1 MKDKIHPVLQVKYL
15 DEEDIK
21 KFKEKAIPVVP
32 AQNEQETPIF
42 RSAGSPN
49 EIVKD
54 FPNMKTV
61 QEIFENSVKNFGNNP
76 FLGTRY
82 PSLVKGQLVWSDYQY
97 KTYKQVDHDRIKFG
111 SGLMNLYDQFVA
123 QKQDLW
129 FLGIFSINR
138 YEWLVA
144 ELGAGAHSI
153 PNVALY
159 DTLGPETS
167 EFILNHAEVPILVTS
182 VDKVAT
188 VLELSPKCPLLKVII
203 VMESLLKEQADP
215 IPILKKW
222 GSQLGIAVV
231 TFNEVLELGKK
242 KPIPKK
248 LPAGDDLLCLS
259 YTSGTTGNPKG
270 AMLSHTNLVSTLR
283 AAAFTVLLGQDDV
296 HISYLPLAHIFE
308 RVMITNIMMIGA
320 SAGFFRGDVTLLVED
335 IGVLKPTFFASVP
348 RLLNRIYD
356 KIIQGALHSGSS
368 LKATLFTKAL
378 ESKLY
383 YLEKDGCLTHS
394 VWDPLVFKKVK
405 LVLGGRLRMIFTAS
419 APISSQVL
427 SFLRVACGCQVLEA
441 YGQTESCGGLTVT
454 LPGDYS
460 TGNVGA
466 VIPK

>member
-1 MKDKIHPVLQVKYL
+1 
-15 DEEDIK
+15 
-21 KFKEKAIPVVP
+21 
-32 AQNEQETPIF
+32 
-42 RSAGSPN
+42 
-49 EIVKD
+49 
-54 FPNMKTV
+54 
-61 QEIFENSVKNFGNNP
+61 
-76 FLGTRY
+76 
-82 PSLVKGQLVWSDYQY
+82 
-97 KTYKQVDHDRIKFG
+97 
-111 SGLMNLYDQFVA
+111 MNLYDQLVS

-129 FLGIFSINR
+129 FMGIFAINR

-144 ELGAGAHSI
+144 ELGAGAHSV

-167 EFILNHAEVPILVTS
+167 EYILNHAEVPILVTS
-182 VDKVAT
+182 VDKVAG

-203 VMESLLKEQADP
+203 VMESLFKDQADP

-222 GSQLGIAVV
+222 GSQLGVTVV

-242 KPIPKK
+242 KPVPKK
-248 LPAGDDLLCLS
+248 LPRGDDLLCLS

-356 KIIQGALHSGSS
+356 KIIQGALHSGSN
-368 LKATLFTKAL
+368 LKAALFTKAL

-383 YLEKDGCLTHS
+383 YLEKDGSLTHS
-394 VWDPLVFKKVK
+394 IWDRLVFKKVK
-405 LVLGGRLRMIFTAS
+405 QVLGGRLKMIFTAS